1 MEFLFGLKIGL
12 GFMVGRYV
20 GQLLVG
26 AFDNVA
32 TGYVYR
38 ILRKIAK
45 KETKLG
51 RATAKFIAG
60 TEAAEPIKDKVVGF
74 RY

>member
-1 MEFLFGLKIGL
+1 MEFIFGLKIGI
-12 GFMVGRYV
+12 GFAVGRYI
-20 GQLLVG
+20 GRLLVEV
-26 AFDNVA
+26 FDNVA
-32 TGYVYR
+32 TGYVYGM
-38 ILRKIAK
+38 LRKVAK

-60 TEAAEPIKDKVVGF
+60 TEAEEPFKNKVVGF